1 MADDLTKTCDGSD
14 DPAHRCGLHHSTGL
28 ANPFGGYECC
38 CGDAWKIRVDECMT
52 GAKRGTPVTLRER
65 MCRAAWAEDRT
76 VDGNTLDAYMTV
88 VTPEL
93 ERLAEERDAARL
105 VSKGRTMGQYD
116 QEAELERLRA
126 ELADMKQGAAVNGGF
141 FLSAEAEV
149 ERLSAELAKALSHT
163 PLICCDERH
172 AAKVQGLTAERDA
185 LKAARN
191 DVAEAIRQARRI
203 MTCHSRDWSLDAADA
218 WLYALIVG
226 WDCEIAEHAGG
237 SHDEIDCGG
246 PDGLEDFAERF
257 GWTEDGI
264 AKLRAQ
270 RQAIAAL
277 DTPTPE
283 ETTNGG

>member
-1 MADDLTKTCDGSD
+1 MSFSPIRARTRRARDGQHQSLTQTEADREAL
-14 DPAHRCGLHHSTGL
+14 
-28 ANPFGGYECC
+28 
-38 CGDAWKIRVDECMT
+38 
-52 GAKRGTPVTLRER
+52 LR
-65 MCRAAWAEDRT
+65 
-76 VDGNTLDAYMTV
+76 
-88 VTPEL
+88 
-93 ERLAEERDAARL
+93 
-105 VSKGRTMGQYD
+105 
-116 QEAELERLRA
+116 ELERLRVA
-126 ELADMKQGAAVNGGF
+126 LNGAGQHIGAVIAG
-141 FLSAEAEV
+141 
-149 ERLSAELAKALSHT
+149 
-163 PLICCDERH
+163 
-172 AAKVQGLTAERDA
+172 RDA

-237 SHDEIDCGG
+237 DHNEIDCGG

-283 ETTNGG
+283 ETTDGG